1 MQTLVGDVE
10 TYTINKGGH
19 SLILKEENN
28 ISHAPVVPVAQRYP
42 CNILTHWDVSLIPAN
57 EIFLP
62 KKKKKKKMSNGWRT
76 IKSLVHEIQFHGRD
90 VSM

>member
-42 CNILTHWDVSLIPAN
+42 CNLLTHWDVSLIPAN
-57 EIFLP
+57 DIFL
-62 KKKKKKKMSNGWRT
+62 KKKKKKKNVQR
-76 IKSLVHEIQFHGRD
+76 VEND
-90 VSM
+90 